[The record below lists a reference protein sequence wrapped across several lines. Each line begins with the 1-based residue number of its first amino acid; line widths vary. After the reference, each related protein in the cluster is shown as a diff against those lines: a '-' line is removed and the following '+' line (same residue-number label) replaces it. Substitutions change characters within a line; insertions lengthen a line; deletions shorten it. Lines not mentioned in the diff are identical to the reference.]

1 MAGKNDLDLA
11 GALKK
16 VEDANEGVNFDNKVK
31 ESICRSIY
39 VRDEIKMVV
48 WILLKEKIVWV
59 VLGAGA
65 FVVLELLK
73 SLGLTLI
80 AKIP

>member
-1 MAGKNDLDLA
+1 LDLA